1 MSVYNI
7 PVILKG
13 PDNKKIL
20 VVLSEESID
29 THYGSIETKKITK
42 LPTKIMTSKGIEIM
56 IYVPSYREFVLNMK
70 RGAQIIYPK
79 DVASIIADG
88 DILPGSIVLEIGSG
102 SGALTVALS
111 SYIGPNGYIYSVDNN
126 KKNQYRASKT
136 LDRFLTSKNLN
147 STNYEFIN
155 IEATDVKLNNFD
167 RKITHIITDIP
178 EPWEILKNL
187 NPTSTLKWVSYLPN
201 ITQVQLINDQLHKC
215 NFTNIYIKEIIERE
229 WKVKGNILRPSH
241 TMNGHTGF
249 LVFADLFI

>member
-1 MSVYNI
+1 MSLNNI

-20 VVLSEESID
+20 VVLSEECID
-29 THYGSIETKKITK
+29 THHGSIETKNITK
-42 LPTKIMTSKGIEIM
+42 LPSKIKTSKGIEIM

-88 DILPGSIVLEIGSG
+88 DIFPGSVVLEIGSG

-111 SYIGPNGYIYSVDNN
+111 SFIGPNGYIYSVDNN

-136 LDRFLTSKNLN
+136 LNRFLDAKNLMYDN
-147 STNYEFIN
+147 CDFIN
-155 IEATDVKLNNFD
+155 IDAIDVKLNNFD
-167 RKITHIITDIP
+167 RRITHIITDVP
-178 EPWEILKNL
+178 EPWELLKIL
-187 NPTSTLKWVSYLPN
+187 NPTSTLKWISYLPN
-201 ITQVQLINDQLHKC
+201 ITQVQLINDQLNKC
-215 NFTNIYIKEIIERE
+215 DFTNIYIKEIIERE
-229 WKVKGNILRPSH
+229 WKVKGNIVRPSH
-241 TMNGHTGF
+241 TINGHTGF